1 METKIKNLI
10 TVAIAQKIKFLG
22 LSIIKDV
29 QGLSNESYKMIMKQ
43 NKED

>member
-10 TVAIAQKIKFLG
+10 TVTIAQKIKFLG
-22 LSIIKDV
+22 LNIMKDV
-29 QGLSNESYKMIMKQ
+29 QGLYNQSYKMIMKQ